1 MPLSPT
7 EMYPAQAPQITVRTL
22 TLRTGIQMRIA
33 EHGPLHGPTV
43 VMLHGWGA
51 LLYMY
56 RHALD
61 RLPAAGF
68 RTVAVD
74 LRGYGLS
81 DKPTADDSY
90 SLMAYQADID
100 ALLDELG
107 ADRVALVGHSMG
119 GGLALRYALTRP
131 QRVSKLALIN
141 PSGLSAVPYL
151 RLLQSVPAPLLAA
164 IGSTLVPRWA
174 IGWIL
179 RHIAYTDASLVT
191 ERDIDEYWAPTQRL
205 GYVHAARADTFP
217 NAVLEAL
224 ASGRAVVGTAV
235 GGSHARDTWRARP
248 LTSHLERRGCKTAQ
262 QSCGTC
268 SWCTLPTR
276 GTPRSRVCDV
286 G

>member
-7 EMYPAQAPQITVRTL
+7 EMYPAQAPHIAVRTL

-33 EHGPLHGPTV
+33 EHGPVHAPTV

-56 RHALD
+56 RHALE

-74 LRGYGLS
+74 LRGYGVS
-81 DKPTADDSY
+81 DKPTADGSY
-90 SLMAYQADID
+90 SLMAYEADID

-107 ADRVALVGHSMG
+107 ADRVALVGQSMG

-131 QRVSKLALIN
+131 QRVSKLGLIN

-151 RLLQSVPAPLLAA
+151 RLLQSIPPPLLDA
-164 IGSTLVPRWA
+164 IGSSLVPRWA

-191 ERDIDEYWAPTQRL
+191 ERDIDEYWAPTQRP
-205 GYVHAARADTFP
+205 GYVHAARAALSEFDWRVVSDEEARSLAVPTLVILGERDRLLRTS
-217 NAVLEAL
+217 NAEA
-224 ASGRAVVGTAV
+224 
-235 GGSHARDTWRARP
+235 ARLRN
-248 LTSHLERRGCKTAQ
+248 
-262 QSCGTC
+262 
-268 SWCTLPTR
+268 
-276 GTPRSRVCDV
+276 SRVQRVPGAHCPHEEHPDHV
-286 G
+286 YAMLAEFIR

>member
-107 ADRVALVGHSMG
+107 ADRVALVGQSMG

-151 RLLQSVPAPLLAA
+151 RLLQSVPAPLLDA

-205 GYVHAARADTFP
+205 GYVHAARAALSEFDWRVVSDEEARSLAVPTLVILGERDRLLRTS
-217 NAVLEAL
+217 NAEA
-224 ASGRAVVGTAV
+224 
-235 GGSHARDTWRARP
+235 AR
-248 LTSHLERRGCKTAQ
+248 LHN
-262 QSCGTC
+262 
-268 SWCTLPTR
+268 
-276 GTPRSRVCDV
+276 SRVERVPGAHCPHEEHPDHV
-286 G
+286 YAMLAEFIR